1 MSIVSK
7 CGYALLLSMPLF
19 AVSASAGVITYKGI
33 ASVVTFDPG
42 PLTRKDAGA
51 TTLAPATYLV
61 ALGGSN
67 NAKST
72 SGSANGGSVLSE
84 VTTLDGQAAALTQI
98 EYTARLIG
106 PDGPAVRVRVLASG
120 YADGSGVDSSSSAF
134 FTLQGTQSLSGAFEN
149 VLGNASDQHGVGR
162 REFLIDTVVKITPN
176 IDFLVNILAQASA
189 GLIGNPPLPNFAQAF
204 VDPRF
209 FVLDPVLA
217 ANYHFEGIP
226 QAAVTSNVP
235 APATGMLLML
245 GMAALG
251 MVRRKR

>member
-7 CGYALLLSMPLF
+7 CGYALLLSVPLF

-72 SGSANGGSVLSE
+72 SSSTNGGSVLSE
-84 VTTLDGQAAALTQI
+84 VTTVDGQAAASTELQ
-98 EYTARLIG
+98 YRARLTG
-106 PDGPAVRVRVLASG
+106 PDGPPVQVRVLASG
-120 YADGSGVDSSSSAF
+120 YADGSGANSSSSAF
-134 FTLQGTQSLSGAFEN
+134 FTLQGTQNLSGSLEN
-149 VLGNASDQHGVGR
+149 VVGNASDQHGVGR
-162 REFLIDTVVKITPN
+162 QEFLIDTVVKITPN
-176 IDFLVNILAQASA
+176 VDFLVNILALASA
-189 GLIGNPPLPNFAQAF
+189 GLLGNPLPNLAQAF

-209 FVLDPVLA
+209 IVLDPVLA

-251 MVRRKR
+251 LVRRKR